1 MTNSLHCRIQGS
13 QMARVSSEAPSGN
26 VWPDMD
32 FNNKAKKTR
41 QLLDHYRF
49 ILFGHLSLT
58 SLYCLQPYGG

>member
-1 MTNSLHCRIQGS
+1 MTYSLHCRIQGS

-41 QLLDHYRF
+41 QLIDHYR
-49 ILFGHLSLT
+49 LVHLVI
-58 SLYCLQPYGG
+58 